1 MDLIDAIAAADHALL
16 QAARGTPTWATT
28 FFFAITTVGGGWG
41 ALALLPFL
49 ARRTTRQV
57 AAWLVAALVATSVT
71 VTLIKTLVGRTR
83 PCDAL
88 AWCAPVFGSS
98 PGGHS
103 FPSGHASG
111 AFAFAVFV
119 AVRKPVLAPLALAF
133 AATVAWSRVHLGV
146 HYPSD
151 VTAGALIGS
160 AFGAAFAWASTRYD
174 VTGPWRSGSRSTAA
188 SPPAPGESGTQG

>member
-1 MDLIDAIAAADHALL
+1 MDLIDAIATADLALL
-16 QAARGTPTWATT
+16 RAARGTPTWATV

-41 ALALLPFL
+41 AVALLPFL
-49 ARRTTRQV
+49 ARQATRV
-57 AAWLVAALVATSVT
+57 AAGWLVAALVATSAT

-83 PCDAL
+83 PCDTL
-88 AWCAPVFGSS
+88 DWCPPVFGSS

-119 AVRKPVLAPLALAF
+119 SIRRPTLAPLALAF
-133 AATVAWSRVHLGV
+133 AAAVAWSRVHLGV

-151 VTAGALIGS
+151 VTAGALLGS
-160 AFGAAFAWASTRYD
+160 AYGAAFAWASTRYL
-174 VTGPWRSGSRSTAA
+174 TGSWRSGSRSTAA
-188 SPPAPGESGTQG
+188 SRPEPDGSGTQG

>member
-1 MDLIDAIAAADHALL
+1 VDLIDAIAAVDHALL
-16 QAARGTPTWATT
+16 RSARGAPTWATA

-49 ARRTTRQV
+49 ARRATREV
-57 AAWLVAALVATSVT
+57 TGWLVAALVATSVT
-71 VTLIKTLVGRTR
+71 VTLIKALVGRTR
-83 PCDAL
+83 PCDSL
-88 AWCAPVFGSS
+88 DWCAPVFGSS

-119 AVRKPVLAPLALAF
+119 SVRRPELAPLALAF

-151 VTAGALIGS
+151 VTVGALLGA
-160 AFGAAFAWASTRYD
+160 AFGAAFAWASTRD
-174 VTGPWRSGSRSTAA
+174 VRPEGDASRPPRGPGEARPA
-188 SPPAPGESGTQG
+188 SPPEAS